1 MHPVPDLGDILMY
14 ALNLDTDG
22 RILSA
27 TYAQYAKEG
36 AVLVDTLP
44 AGDIYDNRYVDGAYV
59 HDPLS
64 KPETPDPG
72 LSIETRVT
80 ECENNIAQIMTGL
93 EALADG

>member
-1 MHPVPDLGDILMY
+1 MHLVPDLGDILMY

-44 AGDIYDNRYVDGAYV
+44 SGDIYDNRYVDGAYIY
-59 HDPLS
+59 DPLP
-64 KPETPDPG
+64 KVEMPAE
-72 LSIETRVT
+72 L
-80 ECENNIAQIMTGL
+80 
-93 EALADG
+93 